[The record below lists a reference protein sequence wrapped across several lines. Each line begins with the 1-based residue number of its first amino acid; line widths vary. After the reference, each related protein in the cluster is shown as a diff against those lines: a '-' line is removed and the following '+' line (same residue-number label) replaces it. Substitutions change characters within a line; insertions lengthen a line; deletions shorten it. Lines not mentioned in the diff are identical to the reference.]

1 MRYHDGSAFLLC
13 SDGFRHV
20 VSEDEMY
27 DRLNPTQF
35 ADEAEMQQQLIDSTE
50 PDRARMEV
58 DNISTVIVK
67 VSLEG

>member
-1 MRYHDGSAFLLC
+1 
-13 SDGFRHV
+13 
-20 VSEDEMY
+20 MY

-35 ADEAEMQQQLIDSTE
+35 ADEAEMQQQLIYLTE
-50 PDRARMEV
+50 LDKARMEV